1 MLQIGLVLH
10 KNDIIARE
18 CERKRILCRK
28 IGGKGTVG
36 LIYSERLMPSKEDHK
51 IQKSKAK
58 KLVENRKKL
67 LEQAASG
74 MRKSVKGPPLKEV
87 DPQLVEDYASTDYT
101 AEEIAAWIGCN
112 VDILYQR
119 QDLNEAMKRGRAK
132 GNSSLRRKLHQ
143 MAFDDGIPS
152 VAIFL
157 GKARCGY
164 NDGGNSGT
172 AEQKPF
178 TKTEI

>member
-1 MLQIGLVLH
+1 MATTADN
-10 KNDIIARE
+10 K
-18 CERKRILCRK
+18 
-28 IGGKGTVG
+28 
-36 LIYSERLMPSKEDHK
+36 
-51 IQKSKAK
+51 KAK
-58 KLVENRKKL
+58 AIAQKLVENRRKIEKDIEL
-67 LEQAASG
+67 GL
-74 MRKSVKGPPLKEV
+74 RKSFKGPPVKDV

-119 QDLNEAMKRGRAK
+119 QDLNDAMKRGRAK

-143 MAFDDGIPS
+143 LAFDEGIPS